1 MLGPDIA
8 ADLLIACIPLQH
20 KAGLQRLHLFLS
32 HGDEAVAVRDVSLA
46 FAPLHEAHQLQGL
59 FHHPQLLR
67 VSHAQGVDRV
77 ACRWVLSTLIQGP
90 CALQLCARLLFLSA
104 GHRQQQ
110 RRTAHDRPEGPFHL
124 VVHILFIWCD
134 SSSAGK
140 NGFLKWFSR
149 HPLAVAPPSASDHL
163 PPNVFRSPFVS
174 GGLSLHVFGALFVS
188 RGTSP
193 HVFRALFVSE
203 GHPTAVAASRFS
215 GRCFTPRVGCPL
227 FRDIRFL
234 TPRRL
239 GSPGSDARK

>member
-8 ADLLIACIPLQH
+8 PDLLIACIPLQH
-20 KAGLQRLHLFLS
+20 KAGLQRLHLFLP

-77 ACRWVLSTLIQGP
+77 ACRRELSALIQRP
-90 CALQLCARLLFLSA
+90 CTLQLRARLLFLSA

-124 VVHILFIWCD
+124 VIHILFIWCD

-149 HPLAVAPPSASDHL
+149 HPLAVAPPAASDR
-163 PPNVFRSPFVS
+163 PPPSVFCSPFVS
-174 GGLSLHVFGALFVS
+174 GGLSLHVFG
-188 RGTSP
+188 
-193 HVFRALFVSE
+193 ALFVSE